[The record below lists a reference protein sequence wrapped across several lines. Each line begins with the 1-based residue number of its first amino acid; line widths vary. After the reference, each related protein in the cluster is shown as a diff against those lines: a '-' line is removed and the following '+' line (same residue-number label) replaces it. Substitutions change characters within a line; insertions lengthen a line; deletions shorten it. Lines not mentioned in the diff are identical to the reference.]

1 MATLEQQ
8 FRSRV
13 SAFLRRTSLRPTTFG
28 LKALGDPNLLRQI
41 DRGRSPSLRTADRV
55 LEFMTAYDQ
64 RPVRGPGSAPA
75 RAGAR
80 VVVTGTKRTRRRSRE
95 MIEQPMEH
103 GTSPPT
109 RFLRLPEVQG
119 RTGLS
124 RSTIY
129 VRLGRGSLSSA
140 GLAGLER
147 AVGWVEAEIDE
158 WIRERIEESRGEG
171 RLGGRMLRSEEG
183 EEE

>member
-28 LKALGDPNLLRQI
+28 QKALGDPNLLRQI

-55 LEFMTAYDQ
+55 LEFIAAYDRDPSGGRDPPRRE
-64 RPVRGPGSAPA
+64 RPRGPWSRA
-75 RAGAR
+75 RR
-80 VVVTGTKRTRRRSRE
+80 PRRRSRE

-109 RFLRLPEVQG
+109 RFLRLPDVQD

-129 VRLGRGSLSSA
+129 VRLGQGRFPRPVSLGS
-140 GLAGLER
+140 R
-147 AVGWVEAEIDE
+147 AVGWVEAEIDA

-171 RLGGRMLRSEEG
+171 ALVTNATEQEG